1 MRRSFH
7 RGIIVTHPRTGRL
20 RAAVFMVVAILAAAA
35 WPAAGGR
42 DQTTRAERSTL
53 DFFFI
58 DVEGGAATLIVSPSG
73 ESILI
78 DSGFPGER
86 DAGRIARVAREQAG
100 LASIDHYI
108 TTHWHR
114 DHVGG
119 IGELVRL
126 VPVARYYGHRIPE
139 PVPPDILKAP
149 IGRWQELATDPV
161 WLRAGDRVP
170 LAGQTAGA
178 PGGAPVLAVHVLA
191 GDALVKGEPED
202 SPQVRTCEYG
212 HEPMPEDT
220 SDNAR
225 SLAFHVSYGA
235 FDLFAGG
242 DLTWNVE
249 HKLVCPESILPPGI
263 DAFLVNHH
271 GLDTSNN
278 PVLIEALAPTVAIVN
293 NGPAKGG
300 EPRTMS
306 DLLAYLGA
314 SRVFQLHRNVRE
326 GAINTAAEFIA
337 NESEDCDAAFVRLS
351 VSPDTKQYTVAIP
364 ARNRSWTFEVR

>member
-1 MRRSFH
+1 MEIARRH
-7 RGIIVTHPRTGRL
+7 AVIV
-20 RAAVFMVVAILAAAA
+20 AVLAALL
-35 WPAAGGR
+35 PAAGATADEPAAGA
-42 DQTTRAERSTL
+42 RAGA

-58 DVEGGAATLIVSPSG
+58 DVEGGAATLIVAPSG

-78 DSGFPGER
+78 DSGFPGGR
-86 DAGRIARVAREQAG
+86 DAGRIARVVRKDAG
-100 LASIDHYI
+100 LQRIDHYI

-119 IGELVRL
+119 IGELAPL
-126 VPVARYYGHRIPE
+126 VPIGRYYGHRIPE
-139 PVPPDILKAP
+139 PVPPDILTSP
-149 IGRWQELATDPV
+149 IGRWQELAGDPV

-170 LAGQTAGA
+170 LAAQTADA
-178 PGGAPVLAVHVLA
+178 PGGSPALAIHVLSA
-191 GDALVKGEPED
+191 DGIVKGEPD
-202 SPQVRTCEYG
+202 GSPQVRACERG

-249 HKLVCPESILPPGI
+249 HKLVCPESVLPPGI
-263 DAFLVNHH
+263 DAYLVDHH

-278 PVLIEALAPTVAIVN
+278 PVLIEAMAPSVAIVN
-293 NGPAKGG
+293 SGPAKGA

-314 SRVFQLHRNVRE
+314 SRVFQLHRNIRQ

-337 NESEDCDAAFVRLS
+337 NVPEDCDAAFIRLS
-351 VSPDTKQYTVAIP
+351 VTPDAKRYTVAIP
-364 ARNRSWTFEVR
+364 ARDRSWTFEAR

>member
-1 MRRSFH
+1 MRGPFTS
-7 RGIIVTHPRTGRL
+7 L
-20 RAAVFMVVAILAAAA
+20 RAVLLAIVGILAAGAA
-35 WPAAGGR
+35 LLADPAPAP
-42 DQTTRAERSTL
+42 RSTL

-58 DVEGGAATLIVSPSG
+58 DVEGGAATLVVSPAG

-86 DAGRIARVAREQAG
+86 DAGRIARVLREHAG
-100 LASIDHYI
+100 LHGIDHYI

-119 IGELVRL
+119 IGELARL
-126 VPVARYYGHRIPE
+126 VPIARYYGHRIPE
-139 PVPPDILKAP
+139 PVPPDILKSP
-149 IGRWQELATDPV
+149 IGDWQELATDPV
-161 WLRAGDRVP
+161 WLSAGDRLTLLHGAARTDAP
-170 LAGQTAGA
+170 ALAVE
-178 PGGAPVLAVHVLA
+178 VLAA
-191 GDALVKGEPED
+191 DGLVKGEPAA
-202 SPQVRTCEYG
+202 SPQVRACDRG
-212 HEPMPEDT
+212 HEAMPEDA

-225 SLAFHVSYGA
+225 SLAFRISYGA

-249 HKLVCPESILPPGI
+249 HKLACPAPVVPRV

-278 PVLIEALAPTVAIVN
+278 PALIEALDPAIAIVN

-300 EPRTMS
+300 EPRALT
-306 DLLAYLGA
+306 DLLRRLGP

-326 GAINTAAEFIA
+326 GAVNTQPEFIA
-337 NESEDCDAAFVRLS
+337 NEHEDCDAAFVRLS
-351 VSPDTKQYTVAIP
+351 VAPDARQYTVAIP
-364 ARNRSWTFEVR
+364 ARDRSWTFETR

>member
-1 MRRSFH
+1 LAKRTFTRRAILPK
-7 RGIIVTHPRTGRL
+7 RI
-20 RAAVFMVVAILAAAA
+20 RAAAVAALAVLAAAS
-35 WPAAGGR
+35 AAPTAPDRGR
-42 DQTTRAERSTL
+42 AGRSTL
-53 DFFFI
+53 DFSFI
-58 DVEGGAATLIVSPSG
+58 DVEGGAATLIASPAG
-73 ESILI
+73 ESLLI
-78 DSGFPGER
+78 DSGFPGGR
-86 DAGRIARVAREQAG
+86 DAGRIAEVAREHAG
-100 LASIDHYI
+100 LERIDHYI

-119 IGELVRL
+119 IGELVSL

-161 WLRAGDRVP
+161 WLRAGDRIP
-170 LAGQTAGA
+170 LAGQPSAASGTPALA
-178 PGGAPVLAVHVLA
+178 IEVLASDGV
-191 GDALVKGEPED
+191 VKGEPEG
-202 SPQVRTCEYG
+202 SPQVRACERG
-212 HEPMPEDT
+212 HEPLSEDT

-249 HKLVCPESILPPGI
+249 HKLACPDPVVPRV

-271 GLDTSNN
+271 GLDNSNN
-278 PVLIEALAPTVAIVN
+278 PVLIDALAPTVAIVN

-314 SRVFQLHRNVRE
+314 SRVFQVHRNVRE

-337 NESEDCDAAFVRLS
+337 NEAEDCDAAFIRLS
-351 VSPDTKQYTVAIP
+351 VSPDAKQYTVAIP
-364 ARNRSWTFEVR
+364 ARNRSWTFDAR